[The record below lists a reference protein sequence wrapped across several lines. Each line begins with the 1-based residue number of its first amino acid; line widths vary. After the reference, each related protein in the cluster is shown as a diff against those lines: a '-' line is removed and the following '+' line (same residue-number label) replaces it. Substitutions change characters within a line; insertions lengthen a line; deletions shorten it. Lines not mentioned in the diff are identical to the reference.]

1 MIKNLL
7 KKPFVK
13 NLLYV
18 LAAIGLTVLTLF
30 YQENTGP
37 TYPKKINTNING
49 EAYHFELPRSQDLKF
64 KSIIQLPVTDQTVK
78 ARINYKRYPS
88 NDEFT
93 TAEFVRN
100 GDTLQF
106 ELPAQP
112 PAGKLQYGIT
122 AYTDSEEV
130 ALLPD
135 EGVVTIRFK
144 GHVPIWVLRI
154 HIFLMFASYFFA
166 IYAGL
171 LAITNHKNYKLW
183 ALVALVVLGVGGLIL
198 GPIVQKYAFDVWWSG
213 VPLGWDLTDNKL
225 LIGFIGWLVAVLVN
239 RKENRRWW
247 VVGAMVLQLIVYSIP
262 HSTMGSELDYESGKV
277 GTSEKFKD

>member
-1 MIKNLL
+1 MKN
-7 KKPFVK
+7 PFVK

-18 LAAIGLTVLTLF
+18 LAAIGLTILTLF

-37 TYPKKINTNING
+37 TYPKHVDVNVNG
-49 EAYHFELPRSQDLKF
+49 KSYAFELPRSQDLKF
-64 KSIIQLPVTDQTVK
+64 KSVIKLPVTDQAVR

-93 TAEFVRN
+93 IAELARN

-122 AYTDSEEV
+122 AYTDAEEV
-130 ALLPD
+130 ALLPN

-166 IYAGL
+166 IYAGI
-171 LAITNHKNYKLW
+171 LAIVNHKNYLRW
-183 ALVALVVLGVGGLIL
+183 TLVALVLLGLGGLVL

-225 LIGFIGWLVAVLVN
+225 LIAFIGWLVAYLVN
-239 RKENRRWW
+239 RKTTRRWAI
-247 VVGAMVLQLIVYSIP
+247 VGAMVLHIVVYSIP
-262 HSTMGSELDYESGKV
+262 HSTMGSELNYESGTV
-277 GTSEKFKD
+277 GTSDKFQD

>member
-1 MIKNLL
+1 
-7 KKPFVK
+7 
-13 NLLYV
+13 
-18 LAAIGLTVLTLF
+18 
-30 YQENTGP
+30 
-37 TYPKKINTNING
+37 
-49 EAYHFELPRSQDLKF
+49 
-64 KSIIQLPVTDQTVK
+64 
-78 ARINYKRYPS
+78 
-88 NDEFT
+88 
-93 TAEFVRN
+93 
-100 GDTLQF
+100 
-106 ELPAQP
+106 
-112 PAGKLQYGIT
+112 
-122 AYTDSEEV
+122 
-130 ALLPD
+130 
-135 EGVVTIRFK
+135 
-144 GHVPIWVLRI
+144 
-154 HIFLMFASYFFA
+154 MFASYFFA